1 VTHVAKASHPAAI
14 AAHRAHNAARLA
26 GGGLLGGLFAW
37 AGKIEKATPDAE
49 REAQDKDALARLDE
63 KLRNRRYKSWDDV
76 MHG

>member
-14 AAHRAHNAARLA
+14 AATHARDAARLA
-26 GGGLLGGLFAW
+26 GGGVLGGLFAW
-37 AGKIEKATPDAE
+37 AGKSEKAAPDAAQ
-49 REAQDKDALARLDE
+49 EAQDKDALARLDE